1 MQRFLLLVTIAL
13 IGMLISC
20 SQPSRH
26 DLVQIDDGQPTDV
39 PAGDTGP
46 VAWSSDP
53 APPAHEAVTQ
63 QYTPPAAPAVGAT
76 TAYMAPAPQPAV
88 GYVCDP
94 GRGCTPGG
102 AHAWA
107 TCAASCSSFGRTTYV
122 CTAEKQCRGGGAH
135 SLAVC
140 ASWPKSCRTRCCS

>member
-20 SQPSRH
+20 NQPPRH

-63 QYTPPAAPAVGAT
+63 QYTPPAAPAVIAT
-76 TAYMAPAPQPAV
+76 TAYMAPSPQPAMSASAAAAPSSPSGPRTYTIQRGDTLWSIATRYYGSGKRWTLIHDANPNLVPKKMRV
-88 GYVCDP
+88 GQRVVMP
-94 GRGCTPGG
+94 
-102 AHAWA
+102 
-107 TCAASCSSFGRTTYV
+107 
-122 CTAEKQCRGGGAH
+122 
-135 SLAVC
+135 
-140 ASWPKSCRTRCCS
+140 